1 MKKAL
6 IVLLIAVL
14 FFGLAGCDGGW
25 SHNDPTPT
33 PRMVCVQTGSGGVRC
48 FDVPDY
54 PKLNA
59 SP

>member
-6 IVLLIAVL
+6 IVLLIVVL
-14 FFGLAGCDGGW
+14 LFGLTSCGDGW
-25 SHNDPTPT
+25 SRHDPTPT

-54 PKLNA
+54 PKLK
-59 SP
+59 PEP